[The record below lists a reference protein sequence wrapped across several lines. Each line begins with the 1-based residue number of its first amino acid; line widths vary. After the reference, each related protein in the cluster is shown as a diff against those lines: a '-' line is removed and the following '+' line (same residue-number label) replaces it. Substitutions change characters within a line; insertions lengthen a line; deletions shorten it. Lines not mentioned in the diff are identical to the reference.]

1 MIFTGETDTQK
12 LKKETWLLIKQIS
25 LKKKTVLHL
34 PVIDVFIICLRSQD

>member
-25 LKKKTVLHL
+25 LKKKNCT
-34 PVIDVFIICLRSQD
+34 SSTSN